1 MSEQKDWYN
10 TPLKDW
16 DKPLRDDIPD
26 GSESF
31 YSENDYQEKENDS
44 RIFQFSF
51 KTLAMLN
58 DVDSIAV
65 ITGNL
70 SREYGISPIDIVQ
83 WARNKEYTNRLEE
96 QQMLYNANLIE
107 EKLSNLGYDFN
118 PKNKMSK

>member
-1 MSEQKDWYN
+1 M
-10 TPLKDW
+10 
-16 DKPLRDDIPD
+16 RDDIPD

>member
-1 MSEQKDWYN
+1 MSEQKDRYN
-10 TPLKDW
+10 TLLNDW
-16 DKPLRDDIPD
+16 DKPLRDDIPI